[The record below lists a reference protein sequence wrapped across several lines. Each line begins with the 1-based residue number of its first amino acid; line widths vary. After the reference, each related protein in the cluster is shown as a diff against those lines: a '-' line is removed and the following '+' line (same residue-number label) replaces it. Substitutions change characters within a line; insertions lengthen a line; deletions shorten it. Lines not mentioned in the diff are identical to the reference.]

1 MVYRQVIVL
10 IKRTFLLLL
19 SLCIGFSTT
28 VVSTDRPAVSAE
40 SAVLYDPFSD
50 TILYQKDASA
60 VRGMASTTKIMTA
73 IVVLEQYD
81 LTQVV
86 SIEPQW
92 CGIEG
97 SSMYLVPGEQVTIL
111 DLLYG
116 LLLASGNDA
125 AVALAGLHPDGEVG
139 FVAEMNQK
147 ATELGLTNTHFD
159 NPSGLDGKTHYTTA
173 LELAK
178 LTAYCMQNAVFAEIV
193 QTKSKEVAGRY
204 LSNHN
209 RLLNDIGACGVK
221 TGFTKSCGRCLVSA
235 RMQNGRLL
243 ICVTLNAPND
253 WEDHKT
259 LYTYGFSQYTQVDIL
274 GAGDCGSCP
283 LVSSEKS
290 TSRLYCNES
299 FSTWLTEAELNQIS
313 ITLCGP
319 RFVYGS
325 VWAGSQYGSL
335 QVRLNR
341 KLLFETPVYFA
352 QTSLETDQ
360 SVGLFAFLKNYLLG
374 EESRERTTSKN
385 LIRRGNL
392 LSSCS

>member
-10 IKRTFLLLL
+10 MKRTFLLLL
-19 SLCIGFSTT
+19 SLCIVCSTVIFSA
-28 VVSTDRPAVSAE
+28 DRPAVSAE

-50 TILYQKDASA
+50 TILYGKDASTA
-60 VRGMASTTKIMTA
+60 RGMASTTKIMTA
-73 IVVLEQYD
+73 IVALEQYD
-81 LTQVV
+81 LTQIV
-86 SIEPQW
+86 SVKPQW

-97 SSMYLVPGEQVTIL
+97 SSMYLKPGEQVTVL

-116 LLLASGNDA
+116 LLLVSGNDA

-139 FVAEMNQK
+139 FVAEMNRK
-147 ATELGLTNTHFD
+147 ASELGLTNTHFD

-173 LELAK
+173 HELAK
-178 LTAYCMQNAVFAEIV
+178 LTAYCMQNESFAEIV
-193 QTKSKEVAGRY
+193 QTKSIEVADRH
-204 LSNHN
+204 LANHN

-235 RMQNGRLL
+235 KIQNDRLL

-253 WEDHKT
+253 WEDHKS
-259 LYTYGFSQYTQVDIL
+259 LYTYGFSQYTQIELL

-283 LVSSEKS
+283 LVSSEKDA
-290 TSRLYCNES
+290 SRLYCNES
-299 FSTWLTEAELNQIS
+299 FSVWLTETELDQI
-313 ITLCGP
+313 TVALCGP

-325 VWAGSQYGSL
+325 VWAGKWYGSL
-335 QVRLNR
+335 QVRLNQ
-341 KLLFETPVYFA
+341 KILFETPVYFA
-352 QTSLETDQ
+352 QTSQETDQ
-360 SVGLFAFLKNYLLG
+360 SVSLFAFLKNYLLG

-392 LSSCS
+392 LSSRS

>member
-19 SLCIGFSTT
+19 LLCIGCNTAVISA
-28 VVSTDRPAVSAE
+28 DRPTVSAE

-50 TILYQKDASA
+50 TILYEKGAST

-73 IVVLEQYD
+73 IVALERYD
-81 LTQVV
+81 LTKVV
-86 SIEPQW
+86 SIKPQW

-97 SSMYLVPGEQVTIL
+97 SSMYLTPGEQVTVL

-125 AVALAGLHPDGEVG
+125 AVALAGLHTDGQVG

-147 ATELGLTNTHFD
+147 AAELGLTNTHFD
-159 NPSGLDGKTHYTTA
+159 NPSGLDGETHYTTA

-178 LTAYCMQNAVFAEIV
+178 LTAYCMQNEIFAEIV
-193 QTKSKEVAGRY
+193 QTKSIEVADRH
-204 LSNHN
+204 LVNHN

-283 LVSSEKS
+283 LISSEKDA
-290 TSRLYCNES
+290 SRLYCNES
-299 FSTWLTEAELNQIS
+299 FSAWLTDAELGQIS

-319 RFVYGS
+319 RFVYGA
-325 VWAGSQYGSL
+325 VWAGKQFGSL

-341 KLLFETPVYFA
+341 KILFETPVYFA

-360 SVGLFAFLKNYLLG
+360 SFGLFAFLKNYLLG

-385 LIRRGNL
+385 LVRRGNL

>member
-19 SLCIGFSTT
+19 LLCIGCNIS
-28 VVSTDRPAVSAE
+28 VISADRPTVSAE

-50 TILYQKDASA
+50 TILYEKGAST

-73 IVVLEQYD
+73 IVALERYD
-81 LTQVV
+81 LTKVV
-86 SIEPQW
+86 SIKPQW

-97 SSMYLVPGEQVTIL
+97 SSMYLTPGEQVTVL

-125 AVALAGLHPDGEVG
+125 AVALAGLHTDGQVG

-159 NPSGLDGKTHYTTA
+159 NPSGLDGETHYTTA

-178 LTAYCMQNAVFAEIV
+178 LTAYCMQNEIFAEIV
-193 QTKSKEVAGRY
+193 QTKSIEVADRH
-204 LSNHN
+204 LVNHN

-283 LVSSEKS
+283 LISSEK
-290 TSRLYCNES
+290 TASRLYCNES
-299 FSTWLTEAELNQIS
+299 FSAWLTNAELDQIS

-319 RFVYGS
+319 RFVYGA
-325 VWAGSQYGSL
+325 VWAGKQFGSL

-341 KLLFETPVYFA
+341 KILFETPVYFA

-360 SVGLFAFLKNYLLG
+360 SFGLFAFLKNFLLG

-385 LIRRGNL
+385 LVRRGNL

>member
-19 SLCIGFSTT
+19 LLCIGCNTAVISA
-28 VVSTDRPAVSAE
+28 DRPTVSAE

-50 TILYQKDASA
+50 TILYEKGAST

-73 IVVLEQYD
+73 IVALERYD
-81 LTQVV
+81 LTKVV
-86 SIEPQW
+86 SIKPQW

-97 SSMYLVPGEQVTIL
+97 SSMYLTPGEQVTVL

-125 AVALAGLHPDGEVG
+125 AVALAGLHTDGQVG

-159 NPSGLDGKTHYTTA
+159 NPSGLDGETHYTTA

-178 LTAYCMQNAVFAEIV
+178 LTAYCMQNETFAEIV
-193 QTKSKEVAGRY
+193 QTKSIEVADRH
-204 LSNHN
+204 LTNHN

-283 LVSSEKS
+283 LISSEK
-290 TSRLYCNES
+290 TASRLYCNES
-299 FSTWLTEAELNQIS
+299 FSAWLTDAELDQIS

-319 RFVYGS
+319 RFVYGA
-325 VWAGSQYGSL
+325 VWAGKQFGSL

-341 KLLFETPVYFA
+341 KILFETPVYFA

-360 SVGLFAFLKNYLLG
+360 SFGLFAFLKNYLLG

-385 LIRRGNL
+385 LVRRGNL

>member
-19 SLCIGFSTT
+19 LLCIGCNTAVISA
-28 VVSTDRPAVSAE
+28 DRPTVSAE

-50 TILYQKDASA
+50 TILYEKGAST

-73 IVVLEQYD
+73 IVALERYD
-81 LTQVV
+81 LTKVV
-86 SIEPQW
+86 SIKPQW

-97 SSMYLVPGEQVTIL
+97 SSMYLTPGEQVTVL

-125 AVALAGLHPDGEVG
+125 AVALAGLHTDGQVG

-159 NPSGLDGKTHYTTA
+159 NPSGLDGETHYTTA

-178 LTAYCMQNAVFAEIV
+178 LTAYCMQNEIFAEIV
-193 QTKSKEVAGRY
+193 QTKSIEVADRH
-204 LSNHN
+204 LVNHN

-283 LVSSEKS
+283 LISSEK
-290 TSRLYCNES
+290 TASRLYCNES
-299 FSTWLTEAELNQIS
+299 FSAWLTDAELDQIS

-319 RFVYGS
+319 RFVYGA
-325 VWAGSQYGSL
+325 VWAGKQFGSL

-341 KLLFETPVYFA
+341 KILFETPVYFA

-360 SVGLFAFLKNYLLG
+360 SFGLFAFLKNYLLG

-385 LIRRGNL
+385 LVRRGNL

>member
-19 SLCIGFSTT
+19 LLCIGCNTAVFSA
-28 VVSTDRPAVSAE
+28 DRPTVSAE

-50 TILYQKDASA
+50 TILYEKGAST

-73 IVVLEQYD
+73 IVALERYD
-81 LTQVV
+81 LTKVV
-86 SIEPQW
+86 SIKPQW

-97 SSMYLVPGEQVTIL
+97 SSMYLTPGEQVTVL

-125 AVALAGLHPDGEVG
+125 AVALAGLHTDGQVG
-139 FVAEMNQK
+139 FVAEMNRK
-147 ATELGLTNTHFD
+147 ASELGLTNTHFD
-159 NPSGLDGKTHYTTA
+159 NPSGLDGETHYTTA
-173 LELAK
+173 IELAK
-178 LTAYCMQNAVFAEIV
+178 LTAYCMQNEIFAEIV
-193 QTKSKEVAGRY
+193 QTKSIEVADRH
-204 LSNHN
+204 LANHN

-283 LVSSEKS
+283 LISSEK
-290 TSRLYCNES
+290 TASRLYCNES
-299 FSTWLTEAELNQIS
+299 FSAWLTDAELDQIS

-319 RFVYGS
+319 RFVYGA
-325 VWAGSQYGSL
+325 VWAGKQFGSL

-341 KLLFETPVYFA
+341 KILFETPVYFA

-360 SVGLFAFLKNYLLG
+360 SFGLFAFLKNYLLG

-385 LIRRGNL
+385 LVRRGNL

>member
-19 SLCIGFSTT
+19 LLCIGCNTAVFSA
-28 VVSTDRPAVSAE
+28 DRPTVSAE

-50 TILYQKDASA
+50 TILYEKGAST

-73 IVVLEQYD
+73 IVALERYD
-81 LTQVV
+81 LTKVV
-86 SIEPQW
+86 SIKPQW

-97 SSMYLVPGEQVTIL
+97 SSMYLTPGEQVTVL

-125 AVALAGLHPDGEVG
+125 AVALAGLHTDGQVG
-139 FVAEMNQK
+139 FVAEMNRK
-147 ATELGLTNTHFD
+147 ASELGLTNTHFD
-159 NPSGLDGKTHYTTA
+159 NPSGLDGETHYTTA

-178 LTAYCMQNAVFAEIV
+178 LTAYCMQNEIFAEIV
-193 QTKSKEVAGRY
+193 QTKSIEVADRH
-204 LSNHN
+204 LVNHN

-259 LYTYGFSQYTQVDIL
+259 LYTYGFFQYTQVDIL

-283 LVSSEKS
+283 LISSEK
-290 TSRLYCNES
+290 TASRLYCNES
-299 FSTWLTEAELNQIS
+299 FSAWLTDAELDQIS

-319 RFVYGS
+319 RFVYGA
-325 VWAGSQYGSL
+325 VWAGKQFGSL

-341 KLLFETPVYFA
+341 KILFETPVYFA

-360 SVGLFAFLKNYLLG
+360 SFGLFAFLKNYLLG

-385 LIRRGNL
+385 LVRRGNL